1 MTFPTRQF
9 GVSVS
14 MFSCL
19 CSSTYKMHM
28 STSLVWC
35 LNVRTPHA
43 GDLGLNP
50 GLGTRSPMPRLRG
63 CLPQLRPSTGR
74 RKEKPVCTLYVH
86 TYSVH
91 IWKYIPQEA
100 ETCCFIPPSLLSTQ
114 SPLCHL
120 LNILKHLP

>member
-1 MTFPTRQF
+1 MLTFPTRQF

-28 STSLVWC
+28 STSLVQC
-35 LNVRTPHA
+35 LNVRTPNA
-43 GDLGLNP
+43 GDLGSNP
-50 GLGTRSPMPRLRG
+50 GPGTRAPMPRPRG
-63 CLPQLRPSTGR
+63 CLPQGRPSRVR

-91 IWKYIPQEA
+91 IWKYIP
-100 ETCCFIPPSLLSTQ
+100 TGNRDIPFLFCLLY
-114 SPLCHL
+114 LACNYHFA
-120 LNILKHLP
+120 IY